1 MTLEGTNFDGSPYV
15 KRIWEGNAT
24 ATNPTWVNQGFFTA
38 SAPISEL
45 RGLRDG
51 SELRIIFK
59 VGLKN
64 SGNPEANAMTFAARI
79 YAVKADQDIRP

>member
-1 MTLEGTNFDGSPYV
+1 MEGTNFDGSPYV

-38 SAPISEL
+38 SAPIS
-45 RGLRDG
+45 GLRDG

>member
-1 MTLEGTNFDGSPYV
+1 MEGTNFDGSPYV

-59 VGLKN
+59 VGLEN
-64 SGNPEANAMTFAARI
+64 SGNSEANAMTFAARI
-79 YAVKADQDIRP
+79 YAVKADQNIRP